1 MIDINELSTE
11 ELKECTLEYCRRK
24 DSFVEEI
31 QDYLMAKQ
39 REAEIN
45 GWRLCYNE
53 DFLFPHKLFAEIDED

>member
-11 ELKECTLEYCRRK
+11 ELKECNLEYRRRK
-24 DSFVEEI
+24 DFFVEEI
-31 QDYLMAKQ
+31 QNYLTAKK

-45 GWRLCYNE
+45 GWSLCYDE